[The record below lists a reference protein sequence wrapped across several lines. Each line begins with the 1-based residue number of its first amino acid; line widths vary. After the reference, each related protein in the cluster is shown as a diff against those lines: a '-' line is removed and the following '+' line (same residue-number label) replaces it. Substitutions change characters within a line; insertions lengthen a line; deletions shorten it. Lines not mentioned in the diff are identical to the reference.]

1 MIKVGIL
8 GAGTMGSMH
17 ASCYSQIPDVK
28 VVAIAD
34 KRRDIAQK
42 VAEPL
47 GAEVFEEAE
56 ELIEKAEVDIID
68 VCMPTPLHKEFVLK
82 AARSGRHVF
91 CEKPLALSVQD
102 GEEMVEACKKAGVKF
117 MVGHVLR
124 YFHEYVAIK
133 RQIDAGAIGRPA
145 VIRSSRC
152 TSQPIGWQDWYKRRE
167 MSGGV
172 CLDLIIHDFDFLR
185 WCFGEVERVF
195 AKGAMYDREIPVDY
209 ALVTLRFKNGVI
221 AHVEG
226 SWAHSGFFT
235 TFEAAGSE
243 GLICFDSRTSSP
255 FRIFV
260 KTQAEGKA
268 AVEVPESPVN
278 VSPYFMEIDHFVGCV
293 REDKEPEITGQ
304 DALEAI
310 RMGIAALESIKT
322 GKPVTL

>member
-8 GAGTMGSMH
+8 GAGTMGGMH
-17 ASCYSQIPDVK
+17 ADCYAQIPDAELT
-28 VVAIAD
+28 AIAD
-34 KRRDIAQK
+34 RRTE
-42 VAEPL
+42 VAEKIAEPI
-47 GAEVFEEAE
+47 GAEVYEDAD
-56 ELIEKAEVDIID
+56 ELIRRADVDMVD
-68 VCMPTPLHKEFVLK
+68 VCMPTPLHKEFVVK
-82 AARSGRHVF
+82 AAEAGKHVF
-91 CEKPLALSVQD
+91 CEKPLALSIED
-102 GEEMVEACKKAGVKF
+102 GEAMIEACRKAGVKF

-145 VIRSSRC
+145 VIRASRC
-152 TSQPIGWQDWYKRRE
+152 ASQPVGWQDWYKKRE

-185 WCFGEVERVF
+185 WCFGDVERVF
-195 AKGAMYDREIPVDY
+195 AKGAMYDRDVPVDY
-209 ALVTLRFKNGVI
+209 ALVTLRFKSGVI

-243 GLICFDSRTSSP
+243 GLIYFDSRTASP
-255 FRIFV
+255 IRIFV

-278 VSPYFMEIDHFVGCV
+278 VSPYLMEIEHFVECV
-293 REDKEPEITGQ
+293 VEDKEPEITGQ
-304 DALEAI
+304 DALEAVRI
-310 RMGIAALESIKT
+310 GLAALESIKN

>member
-1 MIKVGIL
+1 MLKVGIL

-17 ASCYSQIPDVK
+17 ANCYAQLPDVE

-34 KRRDIAQK
+34 KRTDLARK

-47 GAEVFEEAE
+47 GAQVYEEAD
-56 ELIEKAEVDIID
+56 ELIEKADVDIVD
-68 VCMPTPLHKEFVLK
+68 VCLPTPMHKEFVVK
-82 AARSGRHVF
+82 AARAGKHVF
-91 CEKPLALSVQD
+91 CEKPLALTIED
-102 GEEMVEACKKAGVKF
+102 GEEMINECEKAGVKF

-133 RQIDAGAIGRPA
+133 KQIDAGAIGKPA
-145 VIRSSRC
+145 VVRASRC
-152 TSQPIGWQDWYKRRE
+152 ASQPLGWQDWYRKRE

-185 WCFGEVERVF
+185 WCFGDVERVY
-195 AKGAMYDREIPVDY
+195 AKGTTFTDIPVEY

-235 TFEAAGSE
+235 TFEAAGTD
-243 GLICFDSRTSSP
+243 GLLYFDSRTASP
-255 FRIFV
+255 IRIFV
-260 KTQAEGKA
+260 RRKGEEKA

-278 VSPYFMEIDHFVGCV
+278 ESPYLREIRHFVECV
-293 REDKEPEITGQ
+293 AQDKEPEITGR

-310 RMGIAALESIKT
+310 RIAIAALDSMKT

>member
-1 MIKVGIL
+1 MLKVGIL

-17 ASCYSQIPDVK
+17 ANCYAQLPDVE

-34 KRRDIAQK
+34 KRTDLARK

-47 GAEVFEEAE
+47 GARVYEEAD
-56 ELIEKAEVDIID
+56 ELIEKADVDIVD
-68 VCMPTPLHKEFVLK
+68 VCLPTPMHKEFVVK
-82 AARSGRHVF
+82 AARAGKHVF
-91 CEKPLALSVQD
+91 CEKPLALTIED
-102 GEEMVEACKKAGVKF
+102 GEEMINECEKAGVKF

-133 RQIDAGAIGRPA
+133 KQIDAGAIGKPA
-145 VIRSSRC
+145 VVRASRC
-152 TSQPIGWQDWYKRRE
+152 ASQPLGWQDWYRKRE

-185 WCFGEVERVF
+185 WCFGDVERVY
-195 AKGAMYDREIPVDY
+195 AKGTTFTDIPVEY

-235 TFEAAGSE
+235 TFEAAGTD
-243 GLICFDSRTSSP
+243 GLLYFDSRTASP
-255 FRIFV
+255 IRIFV
-260 KTQAEGKA
+260 RRKGEEKA

-278 VSPYFMEIDHFVGCV
+278 ESPYLREIRHFVECV
-293 REDKEPEITGQ
+293 AQDKEPEITGR

-310 RMGIAALESIKT
+310 RIAIAALDSMKT

>member
-1 MIKVGIL
+1 MKVGIL

-17 ASCYSQIPDVK
+17 ANCYAQLPDVE

-34 KRRDIAQK
+34 KRTDLARK

-47 GAEVFEEAE
+47 GAQVYEEAD
-56 ELIEKAEVDIID
+56 ELIEKADVDIVD
-68 VCMPTPLHKEFVLK
+68 VCLPTPMHKEFVVK
-82 AARSGRHVF
+82 AARAGKHVF
-91 CEKPLALSVQD
+91 CEKPLALTIED
-102 GEEMVEACKKAGVKF
+102 GEEMINECEKAGVKF

-133 RQIDAGAIGRPA
+133 KQIDAGAIGKPA
-145 VIRSSRC
+145 VVRASRC
-152 TSQPIGWQDWYKRRE
+152 ASQPLGWQDWYRKRE

-185 WCFGEVERVF
+185 WCFGDVERVY
-195 AKGAMYDREIPVDY
+195 AKGTTFTDIPVEY

-235 TFEAAGSE
+235 TFEAAGTD
-243 GLICFDSRTSSP
+243 GLLYFDSRTASP
-255 FRIFV
+255 IRIFV
-260 KTQAEGKA
+260 RRKGEEKA

-278 VSPYFMEIDHFVGCV
+278 ESPYLREIRHFVECV
-293 REDKEPEITGQ
+293 AQDKEPEITGR

-310 RMGIAALESIKT
+310 RIAIAALDSMKT